1 MLMVIATELPT
12 PKIPAK
18 PTPYFSWD
26 TVPTAFHGANKARLY
41 TENEVQELAKRYQ
54 MITLEKWYT
63 PCGAQGPHQAGPQCH
78 VEAKMATTFKAIKAA
93 NPNVTTLLYLNS
105 MFNFAAYRLNG
116 LLLEREA
123 RGLPSLLRDKH
134 GKLVSLCND
143 GDAASLNFAT
153 SKC

>member
-1 MLMVIATELPT
+1 MK
-12 PKIPAK
+12 KILI
-18 PTPYFSWD
+18 TGSSGYC
-26 TVPTAFHGANKARLY
+26 GNY
-41 TENEVQELAKRYQ
+41 IMEELAKRYQ